1 MTLAIVQARMGSK
14 RFPGKALAPLAG
26 QPLIW
31 RQLERLKA
39 AHTLTRIIVATS
51 CEPGDDALAGWL
63 VSQGQAVFR
72 GAPSDLLDRFARC
85 AVSAG
90 PVSHVVRI
98 KGDAPFVDPRV
109 IDEAVRIARVSGAD
123 YVSNRDPASFPRGME
138 VEVIAAPALIAA
150 AAEPREM
157 MARVSPTAFIRANP
171 GRFSTAGFSNPRDLS
186 GLDWRV
192 KTAADLAFARSIY
205 GALYAADP
213 GFGMADVLDIVGG
226 RQDLAKISYAA

>member
-31 RQLERLKA
+31 RQLERLKGA
-39 AHTLTRIIVATS
+39 RTLTRIVVATS
-51 CEPGDDALAGWL
+51 CERADDGLAAWL

-72 GAPSDLLDRFARC
+72 GAPSDLLDRYARC
-85 AVSAG
+85 AESAG
-90 PVSHVVRI
+90 PAARVVRI

-109 IDEAVRIARVSGAD
+109 IDEAVRMARVSGAD

-138 VEVIAAPALIAA
+138 VEVIATGALIAA
-150 AAEPREM
+150 AAEPRERL
-157 MARVSPTAFIRANP
+157 ARVSPTAFIRANP
-171 GRFSTAGFSNPRDLS
+171 GRFSQAAFSHHRDLS
-186 GLDWRV
+186 RLDWRV
-192 KTAADLAFARSIY
+192 KTAADLAFARGVY

-213 GFGMADVLDIVGG
+213 GFGMDDVLDLVGG
-226 RQDLAKISYAA
+226 RQDLARFSYAA